1 MDNYKP
7 LFTLKQVEKNLHDK
21 EFEPMKPMQAPSLS
35 DEEYA
40 KLLTIPQPIG
50 NSCFYQN
57 YIIDKI
63 ISKQ

>member
-1 MDNYKP
+1 MDDYKP
-7 LFTLKQVEKNLHDK
+7 LFTLKSIEMNLPNK
-21 EFEPMKPMQAPSLS
+21 EFEPMKQMQPPSLS

-50 NSCFYQN
+50 GNCFMQSAM
-57 YIIDKI
+57 IDKI

>member
-7 LFTLKQVEKNLHDK
+7 LFTLKQIEMNFPDK
-21 EFEPMKPMQAPSLS
+21 EFELIKPMQAPSLS

-50 NSCFYQN
+50 NSCLPKSHN
-57 YIIDKI
+57 R
-63 ISKQ
+63 

>member
-7 LFTLKQVEKNLHDK
+7 LFTLKRIEMNLPDN
-21 EFEPMKPMQAPSLS
+21 EFEPMKPIQPPSLS

-50 NSCFYQN
+50 GNCFIQNS
-57 YIIDKI
+57 IIDKI
-63 ISKQ
+63 ISK